1 MPEKILLFQTEQ
13 TTTEKIRKLTENKKI
28 RLICVKPEEFNRSL
42 GDLAGIPSEV
52 IPGEEEVLPDTSLMV
67 FCNVSEKHFNKL
79 LFELRTKNIVVD
91 YKAALTEANRYWTVG
106 RLYPELV
113 RERQNYK
120 NNGL

>member
-1 MPEKILLFQTEQ
+1 MLFQTEQ
-13 TTTEKIRKLTENKKI
+13 TTVAKIRRLTENKKI
-28 RLICVKPEEFNRSL
+28 RLIYVKPEDFNRSL
-42 GDLAGIPSEV
+42 GNLAGIPSEV
-52 IPGEEEVLPDTSLMV
+52 DPGEEEVLPDTSLMV

-79 LFELRTKNIVVD
+79 LFELRTKNIAVD
-91 YKAALTEANRYWTVG
+91 YKAALTETNRYWTVG